1 MELVKRAIEVKGKYK
16 PIYVLKTPVIET
28 DVRGALGMLKRLSYT
43 EILKKK
49 DIKKYLRQSLNEA
62 RKDVRAVARS
72 ILSRDP
78 RKSYQGIKVLIYK
91 EKDVIGGNISLFNQ
105 KSTGKKSSYVPI
117 KGGRSGI
124 LRNRPRSRDT
134 IRRDSYYGR
143 DRAFILRMHNQGTT
157 QRMAFTRTRSKNG
170 KTANRGTLRALNFF
184 SSSSDRAVKRAAE
197 SFSQRLERAIVEA
210 GYGK

>member
-1 MELVKRAIEVKGKYK
+1 MAKVEAG
-16 PIYVLKTPVIET
+16 YVIKTPVIKT
-28 DVRGALGMLKRLSYT
+28 DARGALGLLRRLSYD
-43 EILKKK
+43 EIIQKK
-49 DIKKYLRQSLNEA
+49 DIKKYLRKSLNEA
-62 RKDVRAVARS
+62 RKEVQSAAKGA
-72 ILSRDP
+72 LANDP
-78 RKSYQGIKVLIYK
+78 RKAYLGVKVGIYRKTL
-91 EKDVIGGNISLFNQ
+91 GGNVSLYNQ
-105 KSTGKKSSYVPI
+105 RPTRKTSSYEIPR
-117 KGGRSGI
+117 GGASGI
-124 LRNRPRSRDT
+124 LRNRKKSKRTND
-134 IRRDSYYGR
+134 INSYYGR